1 MATHS
6 DILAW
11 RIPWTE
17 EPGRGR
23 KESDTTEQL
32 STLYIICVVYT
43 HTTRTN
49 THIASPLLM
58 YNLPTLKFTYFKCA
72 S

>member
-11 RIPWTE
+11 RSHGQRSLAGYSPWG
-17 EPGRGR
+17 P

-32 STLYIICVVYT
+32 TYLHPLSENFTLNVSATSVYSKQMNII
-43 HTTRTN
+43 
-49 THIASPLLM
+49 
-58 YNLPTLKFTYFKCA
+58 
-72 S
+72 